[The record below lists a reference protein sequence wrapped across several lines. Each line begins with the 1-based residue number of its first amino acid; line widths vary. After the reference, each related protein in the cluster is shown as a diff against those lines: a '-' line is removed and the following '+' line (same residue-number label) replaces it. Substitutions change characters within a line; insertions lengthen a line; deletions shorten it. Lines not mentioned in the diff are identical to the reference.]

1 MESKRNYLTSFAFG
15 IIGGLIAAVIV
26 VWLWKPHATPE
37 VVITADPSSRPLF
50 EPIPI
55 PTTLDFAGEVVP
67 LQEADVRERID
78 RELLVNTYWHSNTL
92 LSLKRANR
100 WFPLIEPILE
110 RNGVPN
116 DFKYLA
122 LIESGLTNV
131 ISPAGATGYWQFMP
145 GAAVEYGLEVNDQVD
160 ERYHV
165 EKSTEAACKY
175 LLEAKQKFGT
185 WTMAA
190 ASYNMGMNGTTTQI
204 NRQRQ
209 GSYYDLMLVE
219 ETARY
224 VFRML
229 AMKEILSN
237 LSEYGFHISPDDLYP
252 PEEFV
257 TEEVTADIPDLVAY
271 AESKQIT
278 YRKLKLLNPWLRET
292 FLKVAEGK
300 SYTLKLPKR

>member
-1 MESKRNYLTSFAFG
+1 M
-15 IIGGLIAAVIV
+15 
-26 VWLWKPHATPE
+26 
-37 VVITADPSSRPLF
+37 
-50 EPIPI
+50 
-55 PTTLDFAGEVVP
+55 DFAGEVVP

-100 WFPLIEPILE
+100 WFPVIEPILE

-209 GSYYDLMLVE
+209 GGYYDLMLVE